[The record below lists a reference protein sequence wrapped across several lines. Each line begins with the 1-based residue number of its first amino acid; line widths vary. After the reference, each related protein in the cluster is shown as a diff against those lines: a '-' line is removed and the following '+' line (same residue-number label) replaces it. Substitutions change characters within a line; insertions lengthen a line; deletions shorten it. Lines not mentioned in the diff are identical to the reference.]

1 MLGVTALLVKALAT
15 RQRQAAAVARCEG
28 GYPSPMRALF
38 LFLLL
43 LAIIGGMKLAGMQLP
58 ILDYPLGG
66 PFSQPRIEIV
76 QPSLG
81 LP

>member
-1 MLGVTALLVKALAT
+1 
-15 RQRQAAAVARCEG
+15 
-28 GYPSPMRALF
+28 MRALF

-43 LAIIGGMKLAGMQLP
+43 LAIIGGGLKLAGMQLP

-66 PFSQPRIEIV
+66 PFSQPRIDVV
-76 QPSLG
+76 QPDLD

>member
-1 MLGVTALLVKALAT
+1 
-15 RQRQAAAVARCEG
+15 
-28 GYPSPMRALF
+28 MRALF

-43 LAIIGGMKLAGMQLP
+43 LLIIGGGLKLAGMQLP

-66 PFSQPRIEIV
+66 PFSQPRIDVV
-76 QPSLG
+76 QPDLN